1 MPRLLLA
8 MGAYLVLALLVWQTM
23 GNDVIRLV
31 VFAFLALLA
40 SRTLLLHRRRALEA
54 GNGESKQQPGD

>member
-23 GNDVIRLV
+23 SNDVIRLV
-31 VFAFLALLA
+31 TFAFLALLA
-40 SRTLLLHRRRALEA
+40 GRTLLLHRRRSLQA
-54 GNGESKQQPGD
+54 GDGEPK

>member
-23 GNDVIRLV
+23 SNDMIRLV

-40 SRTLLLHRRRALEA
+40 GRTLLLHRRRELQARD
-54 GNGESKQQPGD
+54 GEPK